1 MERVSSDFKTKSGL
15 QLPPNVQFDAL
26 FKRLQQN
33 VKEKK
38 HDLGSAGGGD
48 ACCAPIAGPE
58 EELKSFFPKFN
69 EIIFDILSEDP
80 DLATGQHKGD
90 RTQYTVNYQALI
102 EKICKFTQLCLGTAN
117 LPKR

>member
-48 ACCAPIAGPE
+48 ACCATPDSPE
-58 EELKSFFPKFN
+58 EELKHYLPKLN
-69 EIIFDILSEDP
+69 EVIFDFLTDDP
-80 DLATGQHKGD
+80 NMAEGQHKGD
-90 RTQYTVNYQALI
+90 NSV
-102 EKICKFTQLCLGTAN
+102 F
-117 LPKR
+117 